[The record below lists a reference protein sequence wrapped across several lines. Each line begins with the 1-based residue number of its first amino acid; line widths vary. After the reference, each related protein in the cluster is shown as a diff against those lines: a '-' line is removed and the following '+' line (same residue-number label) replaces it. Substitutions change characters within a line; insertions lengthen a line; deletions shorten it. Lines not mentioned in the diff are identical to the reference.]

1 MNTDRNEALL
11 CYYGYIYSPQFVCY
25 NVFMNKILE
34 NLNDKQ
40 KEAVITIEGPVLVI
54 AGPGSGKTRVLT
66 HRVVYAIAEKNISK
80 ESILAVTFTNKAAK
94 EMKNRIVTLLG
105 SMDAL
110 GSDKKAFYK
119 DVNSYST
126 SFAANFPTISTF
138 HSLCVKI
145 LRDEAEHV
153 GYKRDFVIFDGDDQK
168 SLVKK
173 AMKELQIDTES
184 FNPRTVLAEI
194 SNAKNEL
201 RNPTVYE
208 EMIDGY
214 KQETVSKIYHLYQ
227 KWLKD
232 NNSMDFDD
240 LIMQTSIL
248 FFTNPEVLEKY
259 QDKFKYIMI
268 DEYQDTNHA
277 QYKLINLLSKK
288 HQNIFVVGDDWQ
300 SIYKWRG
307 ADIKNILE
315 FEKGYANAKTILL
328 EQNYRSTQKILDASY
343 SVIVKNV
350 NRKEKSLW
358 SKKESGLPITV
369 YEAANEKGE
378 AEFIISEIAKA
389 NTRDGLKLNEVAV
402 LYRTNAQSRSIEEA
416 FLEYN
421 VPYRI
426 VGGIKF
432 YMRKEIKDIIAY
444 FRLIQNPTDLMS
456 FERVVN
462 TPKRGIGKSTF
473 EKIIVASRNQRIGVV
488 EIISN
493 YNKGDIAPR
502 RLESL
507 VGFAKIIENCKEKA
521 KIMKIKELLEYLL
534 KNIKYELYV
543 KDGTD
548 EGESRWENV
557 KELFTAVEKYDEF
570 TAEKSLNLF
579 LEEVALATDLD
590 KVDERQDAV
599 TLMTLHSAKGL
610 EYDTV
615 FIIGLEEGLLPHA
628 MSLDDESEMEEERR
642 LCYVGMT
649 RAKNRAHLVFA
660 RVRRIFGSTQANYP
674 SRFISDIPAH
684 LVDMQNQGYSYLT
697 DDSSDKDDV
706 HYD

>member
-1 MNTDRNEALL
+1 
-11 CYYGYIYSPQFVCY
+11 
-25 NVFMNKILE
+25 MNKILE

-40 KEAVITIEGPVLVI
+40 KEAVTTINGPVLVI

-66 HRVVYAIAEKNISK
+66 HRVVYAIVEKNIPK

-94 EMKNRIVTLLG
+94 EMKNRIVSLLG

-110 GSDKKAFYK
+110 GSDKKAFHK
-119 DVNSYST
+119 AINSYST
-126 SFAANFPTISTF
+126 SFATDFPTISTF

-145 LRDEAEHV
+145 LRDEAEHI
-153 GYKRDFVIFDGDDQK
+153 GYKRDFVIFDSDDQK
-168 SLVKK
+168 SLIKK
-173 AMKELQIDTES
+173 IMKELQIDTEN
-184 FNPRTVLAEI
+184 FNPRTILAEI

-201 RNPTVYE
+201 RNPKTYE

-214 KQETVSKIYHLYQ
+214 KEETVSKIYNIYQ
-227 KWLKD
+227 TRLKE

-248 FFTNPEVLEKY
+248 FFTNPKVLEKY
-259 QDKFKYIMI
+259 QDKFKYIMV

-277 QYKLINLLSKK
+277 QYKLVNLLSKK
-288 HQNIFVVGDDWQ
+288 HKNIFVVGDDWQ

-315 FEKGYANAKTILL
+315 FEKSYAGAKTILL

-343 SVIVKNV
+343 SIIAKNI

-358 SKKESGLPITV
+358 SKKESGFPITV

-389 NTRDGLKLNEVAV
+389 NTKDNLRLNEIAI

-416 FLEYN
+416 FLQYS

-462 TPKRGIGKSTF
+462 TPKRGLGKSTY
-473 EKIIVASRNQRIGVV
+473 EKIISESRNQGKGIV

-493 YNKGDIAPR
+493 YNKGDISVK

-507 VGFAKIIENCKEKA
+507 IGFSKIIENCKEKA
-521 KIMKIKELLEYLL
+521 KTMKIKELLEYLL
-534 KNIKYELYV
+534 TNINYELYI

-557 KELFTAVEKYDEF
+557 KELFTAVEKYDDF

-590 KVDERQDAV
+590 KVDEKQDAV

-628 MSLDDESEMEEERR
+628 MSLSDEFEMEEERR
-642 LCYVGMT
+642 LCYVGLT

-660 RVRRIFGSTQANYP
+660 RVRRIFGSTQSNYP

-684 LVDMQNQGYSYLT
+684 LVDMQNQGYSYL
-697 DDSSDKDDV
+697 DSEESETS
-706 HYD
+706 YL

>member
-1 MNTDRNEALL
+1 
-11 CYYGYIYSPQFVCY
+11 
-25 NVFMNKILE
+25 MNKILE

-40 KEAVITIEGPVLVI
+40 KEAVTTIEGPVLVI

-66 HRVVYAIAEKNISK
+66 HRVVYAIVEKNIPK

-94 EMKNRIVTLLG
+94 EMKNRIVSLLG
-105 SMDAL
+105 SMNAL
-110 GSDKKAFYK
+110 GSDKKAFHK
-119 DVNSYST
+119 AVNSYST
-126 SFAANFPTISTF
+126 SFATDFPTISTF

-145 LRDEAEHV
+145 LRDEAEHI
-153 GYKRDFVIFDGDDQK
+153 GYKRDFVIFDSDDQK
-168 SLVKK
+168 SLIKK
-173 AMKELQIDTES
+173 IMKELQIDTES
-184 FNPRTVLAEI
+184 FNPRTILAEI

-201 RNPTVYE
+201 QNPQVYE

-214 KQETVSKIYHLYQ
+214 KEETVSKIYNIYQ
-227 KWLKD
+227 TRLKD

-248 FFTNPEVLEKY
+248 FFTNPKVLEKY
-259 QDKFKYIMI
+259 QDKFKYIMV

-277 QYKLINLLSKK
+277 QYKLVNLLSKK
-288 HQNIFVVGDDWQ
+288 HKNIFVVGDDWQ

-315 FEKGYANAKTILL
+315 FEKSYAGAKTILL

-343 SVIVKNV
+343 SIIAKNV

-358 SKKESGLPITV
+358 SKKESGFPITV

-389 NTRDGLKLNEVAV
+389 NTKDNLRLNEIAI

-416 FLEYN
+416 FLQYS

-462 TPKRGIGKSTF
+462 TPKRGLGKSTY
-473 EKIIVASRNQRIGVV
+473 EKIISESRNQGKGIV

-493 YNKGDIAPR
+493 YNKGDISAK

-507 VGFAKIIENCKEKA
+507 VGFAKIIENCKEKT
-521 KIMKIKELLEYLL
+521 KTMKIKEVLEYLL
-534 KNIKYELYV
+534 TNINYELYI

-557 KELFTAVEKYDEF
+557 KELFTAVEKYDDF

-590 KVDERQDAV
+590 KVDEKQDAV

-628 MSLDDESEMEEERR
+628 MSLSDEFEMEEERR
-642 LCYVGMT
+642 LCYVGLT

-660 RVRRIFGSTQANYP
+660 RVRRIFGSTQSNYP
-674 SRFISDIPAH
+674 SRFISDIPDH
-684 LVDMQNQGYSYLT
+684 LVDMQNQGYSYL
-697 DDSSDKDDV
+697 DSDESEAN
-706 HYD
+706 YL

>member
-1 MNTDRNEALL
+1 
-11 CYYGYIYSPQFVCY
+11 
-25 NVFMNKILE
+25 MNKILE

-40 KEAVITIEGPVLVI
+40 KEAVTTIEGPVLVI

-66 HRVVYAIAEKNISK
+66 HRVVYAIVEKNIPK

-94 EMKNRIVTLLG
+94 EMKNRIVSLLG
-105 SMDAL
+105 SMNAL
-110 GSDKKAFYK
+110 GSDKKAFHK
-119 DVNSYST
+119 AVNSYST
-126 SFAANFPTISTF
+126 SFATDFPTISTF

-145 LRDEAEHV
+145 LRDEAEHI
-153 GYKRDFVIFDGDDQK
+153 GYKRDFVIFDSDDQK
-168 SLVKK
+168 SLIKK
-173 AMKELQIDTES
+173 IMKELQIDTES
-184 FNPRTVLAEI
+184 FNPRTILAEI

-201 RNPTVYE
+201 QNPQVYE

-214 KQETVSKIYHLYQ
+214 KEETVSKIYNIYQ
-227 KWLKD
+227 TRLKD

-248 FFTNPEVLEKY
+248 FFTNPKILEKY
-259 QDKFKYIMI
+259 QDKFRYIMV

-277 QYKLINLLSKK
+277 QYKLVNLLSKK
-288 HQNIFVVGDDWQ
+288 HKNIFVVGDDWQ

-315 FEKGYANAKTILL
+315 FEKSYAGAKTILL

-343 SVIVKNV
+343 SIIAKNV

-358 SKKESGLPITV
+358 SKKESGFPITV

-389 NTRDGLKLNEVAV
+389 NTKDNLRLNEIAI

-416 FLEYN
+416 FLQYN

-426 VGGIKF
+426 IGGIKF

-462 TPKRGIGKSTF
+462 TPKRGLGKSTY
-473 EKIIVASRNQRIGVV
+473 EKIISESRNQGKGIV

-493 YNKGDIAPR
+493 YNKGDISAK

-507 VGFAKIIENCKEKA
+507 VGFAKIIENCKEKT
-521 KIMKIKELLEYLL
+521 KTMKIKEVLEYLL
-534 KNIKYELYV
+534 TNINYELYI

-557 KELFTAVEKYDEF
+557 KELFTAVEKYDDF

-590 KVDERQDAV
+590 KVDEKQDAV

-628 MSLDDESEMEEERR
+628 MSLSDEFEMEEERR
-642 LCYVGMT
+642 LCYVGLT

-660 RVRRIFGSTQANYP
+660 RVRRIFGSTQSNYP
-674 SRFISDIPAH
+674 SRFISDIPDH
-684 LVDMQNQGYSYLT
+684 LVDMQNQGYSYL
-697 DDSSDKDDV
+697 DSDESEAN
-706 HYD
+706 YL

>member
-1 MNTDRNEALL
+1 MD
-11 CYYGYIYSPQFVCY
+11 
-25 NVFMNKILE
+25 KILE

-40 KEAVITIEGPVLVI
+40 KEAVTTIEGPVLVI

-66 HRVVYAIAEKNISK
+66 HRVVYAIVEKNIPK

-94 EMKNRIVTLLG
+94 EMRSRIVSLL
-105 SMDAL
+105 SSINAL
-110 GSDKKAFYK
+110 GSKEKSQHE
-119 DVNSYST
+119 VINSYAT
-126 SFAANFPTISTF
+126 SFPTNFPTISTF

-173 AMKELQIDTES
+173 AMKELQVDTEQ

-201 RNPTVYE
+201 RNPQEYE
-208 EMIDGY
+208 ERIDGF
-214 KQETVSKIYHLYQ
+214 KEENVSKIYNLYQ
-227 KWLKD
+227 KWLKE

-248 FFTNPEVLEKY
+248 FLTNPEVLEKY
-259 QDKFKYIMI
+259 QDKFKYVMV

-315 FEKGYANAKTILL
+315 FEKGYQNAKTILL

-343 SVIVKNV
+343 SIIAKNV
-350 NRKEKSLW
+350 NRKEKNLW
-358 SKKESGLPITV
+358 SKKESGSPITI

-389 NTRDGLKLNEVAV
+389 NTRDNLKLNEIAI

-416 FLEYN
+416 FLQYN

-432 YMRKEIKDIIAY
+432 YMRKEIKDLIAY

-462 TPKRGIGKSTF
+462 SPKRGIGKSTF
-473 EKIIVASRNQRIGVV
+473 EKIIVASRHQEKDVV
-488 EIISN
+488 EIILN
-493 YNKGDIAPR
+493 YDKGDISKK

-507 VGFAKIIENCKEKA
+507 VGFAKILQNCKEKA
-521 KIMKIKELLEYLL
+521 KTMKIRELLEYLL
-534 KNIKYELYV
+534 TNIGYELYV

-570 TAEKSLNLF
+570 TAENALNLF

-590 KVDERQDAV
+590 KVDEKQDAV

-615 FIIGLEEGLLPHA
+615 FMIGLEEGLLPHA
-628 MSLDDESEMEEERR
+628 MSLSDEFEMEEERR
-642 LCYVGMT
+642 LCYVGLT

-660 RVRRIFGSTQANYP
+660 RVRRIFGSTQSNYP

-684 LVDMQNQGYSYLT
+684 LVEMQNQGYSYL
-697 DDSSDKDDV
+697 DDAGSKENDIF
-706 HYD
+706 YN